1 MRGDESEESLHAG
14 LCTCTYKHGL
24 GFLSSPPRQSYLL
37 YLFCDSFASSCTTL
51 SQTSYSIPTLSC
63 RCDCHAWRSGL
74 SCDLHTP
81 TDRPD
86 GCTAQ
91 KLNQELTGDPSLKQR
106 FLRPFCRK
114 SSQVRVGVRRETLM
128 DSQPP
133 CSDTPEDAGARDIEL
148 HLYRVQRIK
157 WQQQQSSNQ
166 NREKT
171 LLIVGN

>member
-91 KLNQELTGDPSLKQR
+91 KLNQELTGDPSPKQR

-133 CSDTPEDAGARDIEL
+133 CSDARRCRSSGHRVAFVQGTEDQIAAAAVIE
-148 HLYRVQRIK
+148 
-157 WQQQQSSNQ
+157 S
-166 NREKT
+166 NREKRY
-171 LLIVGN
+171 